1 MKTVYV
7 ALHTQNDDEGKVD
20 SFATCLITVQET
32 RKELEEY
39 VMEFFGIS
47 DKRTYTEPSECLGFT
62 KYEYSDF
69 EDDLEGFYRFKD
81 VDGTISRVYVYCKT
95 LGEKIY

>member
-7 ALHTQNDDEGKVD
+7 ALLAQGDDQVKVD
-20 SFATCLITVQET
+20 SFATCLIAVQET
-32 RKELEEY
+32 REDLEEY

-47 DKRTYTEPSECLGFT
+47 KRRQYNEPSESLGFT
-62 KYEYSDF
+62 KYEYGNF
-69 EDDLEGFYRFKD
+69 EDDLEGFYKFRDK
-81 VDGTISRVYVYCKT
+81 DGTISRVYVYCKT